1 MIVSIR
7 EYAVFGR
14 LNGSK
19 DGVLEEKSGS
29 CVRME
34 SREEEDGE
42 EREARRDGLGQKR
55 GLALA
60 AVLQQQQAL

>member
-1 MIVSIR
+1 
-7 EYAVFGR
+7 
-14 LNGSK
+14 
-19 DGVLEEKSGS
+19 
-29 CVRME
+29 ME